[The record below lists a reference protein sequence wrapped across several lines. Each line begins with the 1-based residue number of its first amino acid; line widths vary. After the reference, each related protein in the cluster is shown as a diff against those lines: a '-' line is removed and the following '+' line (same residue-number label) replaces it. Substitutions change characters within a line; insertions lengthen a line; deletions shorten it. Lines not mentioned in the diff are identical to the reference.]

1 MCTVRSTREQK
12 YMNTESRTQATHTQT
27 STVTEIDVER
37 LLETELTSMKT
48 TRIQLR
54 SFQL

>member
-1 MCTVRSTREQK
+1 
-12 YMNTESRTQATHTQT
+12 MNTESRTQATQRERET
-27 STVTEIDVER
+27 STEIDVER
-37 LLETELTSMKT
+37 LLERELTDTKT